1 MKILHT
7 SDWHLGKNLE
17 NISRIEEQKQ
27 FIDWL
32 CGIAEKENVDMVII
46 AGDIYD
52 TYNPPAAAEEL
63 FYQALNRLGDD
74 GKRAVLVIA
83 GNHDNPDRLCA
94 AGQLAY
100 KSGIILLG
108 YPSSDAGVLYQNNQY
123 IKIVRSGAG
132 WFEISM
138 KRCQQN
144 AVVIALPYPSESRLE
159 ELISRQLD
167 EKELAKQY
175 SEKVADI
182 LKSLARNFREDTVN
196 ICTAHVF
203 MKEGMT
209 SDSERAYQVGGAYT
223 VDPSSLPANANF
235 VALGHLHRPQEVKN
249 APCTA
254 YYSGSPLAYSFS
266 EAEHSKAV
274 YIVEAAPGIQ
284 TTVKPIYVQCGKP
297 LRRWMT
303 SSIEEVLEWCI
314 KQRDINAWVDV
325 EIHTDRF
332 LTVEEQKQIRT
343 LHKGIINIRPKIVSQ
358 SFDDNSCLK
367 REGKSID
374 ELFKEFYRF
383 RTGNDV
389 PEEIMKVFV
398 ELLNEES
405 NECLISEETVT
416 DGDENYE
423 TEAS

>member
-27 FIDWL
+27 FVDWL
-32 CGIAEKENVDMVII
+32 CGVVENENVDMVII

-63 FYQALNRLGDD
+63 FYEALNRLGDD

-94 AGQLAY
+94 ASSLAY
-100 KSGIILLG
+100 KNGVILLG
-108 YPSSDAGVLYQNNQY
+108 YPASDAGIFAKTNQH
-123 IKIVRSGAG
+123 IKIIHSGPG
-132 WFEISM
+132 WLEISM
-138 KRCQQN
+138 ERCQHN
-144 AVVIALPYPSESRLE
+144 AVVITLPYPSESRLE

-167 EKELAKQY
+167 EKELAREY
-175 SEKVADI
+175 SEKVRDI
-182 LKSLARNFREDTVN
+182 LKSLASNFREDTVN
-196 ICTAHVF
+196 ICAAHIF

-223 VDPSSLPANANF
+223 VEPSSLPDNAHF

-249 APCTA
+249 APCPA

-274 YIVEAAPGIQ
+274 YIVEAAPGMQ
-284 TTVKPIYVQCGKP
+284 TTVNPIYIQCGKP
-297 LRRWMT
+297 LRRWT
-303 SSIEEVLEWCI
+303 SYSIEEVIYWCE

-332 LTVEEQKQIRT
+332 LTVEEQKQIRA
-343 LHKGIINIRPKIVSQ
+343 LHQGIINIRPKIASR
-358 SFDDNSCLK
+358 SFDNESCIK
-367 REGKSID
+367 REGKNID
-374 ELFKEFYRF
+374 ELFTEFYRF

-389 PEEIMKVFV
+389 PDEIMKAFI

-405 NECLISEETVT
+405 DESTIPEQTNT